1 MYEYMD
7 VRYVLGPPAKCA
19 TCNPGGVAVAVE
31 WSAPVGRR
39 HAHLA
44 DRLPLTFCGG
54 SVVELVVE
62 NYEFSTIS

>member
-1 MYEYMD
+1 M
-7 VRYVLGPPAKCA
+7 
-19 TCNPGGVAVAVE
+19 AVE

-44 DRLPLTFCGG
+44 DRLPPTFCGG
-54 SVVELVVE
+54 SAVELVVE